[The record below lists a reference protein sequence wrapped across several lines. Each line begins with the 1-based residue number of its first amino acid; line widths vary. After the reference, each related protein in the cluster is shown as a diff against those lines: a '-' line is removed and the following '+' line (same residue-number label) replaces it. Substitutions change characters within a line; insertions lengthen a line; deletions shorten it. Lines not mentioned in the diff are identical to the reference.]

1 MVIDGDGNVYTIG
14 QHEGRYG
21 GNANKYDS
29 ILTKHN
35 SSGHLE
41 WHRVLGDRYQDYY
54 SWNGNEYT
62 AYRQDYGVGIDLD
75 GAGNIYTMTVSVK
88 TSIDNETPGVVISK
102 YDSSGNMKWQRSLT
116 KPEDKTFDFFREHT
130 GIKVTS
136 NGDVY
141 FMGGIKTVGYENRVD
156 VEVGENTYRVYPE
169 SLFIA
174 KYNTSGTLQ
183 WQRALRVN
191 SEMIMILKI

>member
-1 MVIDGDGNVYTIG
+1 MEAMLTNMIPYSLNIILQVILSGIVYWVID
-14 QHEGRYG
+14 
-21 GNANKYDS
+21 
-29 ILTKHN
+29 TK
-35 SSGHLE
+35 
-41 WHRVLGDRYQDYY
+41 DYY

-62 AYRQDYGVGIDLD
+62 AYRQDYGVVIDLD

-102 YDSSGNMKWQRSLT
+102 YDSSWQYEVGSGVSI
-116 KPEDKTFDFFREHT
+116 KPEDKTFDFFREYT

-141 FMGGIKTVGYENRVD
+141 FMGGIKTIGYENRVD

-169 SLFIA
+169 SLFVA
-174 KYNTSGTLQ
+174 NYNVSGTLQ
-183 WQRALRVN
+183 WQRTSEEN
-191 SEMIMILKI
+191 SSWR